1 MTARSRTRTLLF
13 GAAAAALLAPLAIV
27 AAFASPAA
35 AASGKPHEVYMYKVE
50 KHVDLEGE
58 YPDNKMHEHVYCN
71 PGDIAL
77 DGMWRVD
84 HVDQANPPE
93 TFGDER
99 DVIFTASYGDDADR
113 TEWHFRANNYADGRA
128 QIKLFVTCIR
138 GTVEQAYNHSHAV
151 QISNRFD
158 FFHGNMQP
166 AGTFDWDHGQV
177 CPDGT
182 LAVAPGFNFT
192 WGGVGNDDHR
202 VRLFRSWP
210 TADYRGWHWAF
221 LVSDPNVDVN
231 VYLRCLSIKTGP
243 GGAGGHVHN
252 LLWAWRPN
260 GYAGDHQFLNVN
272 GTQERRINCDDGAN
286 GSYYQDYKA
295 MVGAFWINDPFHTW
309 FLGMD
314 PRPKQRAYKFWW
326 DGSGDN
332 NIYLGALC
340 IRARTGKQ
348 LAP

>member
-27 AAFASPAA
+27 AGFASPAS

-50 KHVDLEGE
+50 KHVDLDGE
-58 YPDNKMHEHVYCN
+58 YPDNLMHEHVSCN
-71 PGDIAL
+71 GGDIAL

-93 TFGDER
+93 TSGDER
-99 DVIFTASYGDDADR
+99 NVVITASYGDSGDR
-113 TEWHFRANNYADGRA
+113 ALWHFRANNYADGRA

-138 GTVEQAYNHSHAV
+138 GTVEQAYGHSHSV
-151 QISNRFD
+151 QISQRYDDNR
-158 FFHGNMQP
+158 GLP
-166 AGTFDWDHGQV
+166 VGVSTDWTHV
-177 CPDGT
+177 NSCPDGS
-182 LAVAPGFNFT
+182 LAVAPGFNIS
-192 WGGVGNDDHR
+192 DDLHR
-202 VRLFRSWP
+202 ARLFRSWP
-210 TADYRGWHWAF
+210 TDDYRSWRWAF
-221 LVSDPNVDVN
+221 VVDDPGTNIS
-231 VYLRCLSIKTGP
+231 VYLRCLTIKTGP

-260 GYAGDHQFLNVN
+260 GSFLDHQFFDRV
-272 GTQERRINCDDGAN
+272 GVQERRINCDDGNN
-286 GSYYQDYKA
+286 GAMYQDYKA
-295 MVGAFWINDPFHTW
+295 MVGAFWSSNPFHHW

-314 PRPKQRAYKFWW
+314 PRPKQRSYSFWW
-326 DGSGDN
+326 DGSGSND
-332 NIYLGALC
+332 IYLGALC